1 MRKILLHL
9 IFVLLTICAAQA
21 QELYVG
27 TYNLRYKNSSDTD
40 AGNGWNT
47 RRTYLINLVKFQ
59 QPDLLGVQEAL
70 PAQMT
75 DMRNGLTD
83 YGSIGVGRN
92 DGDNSG
98 EYSAIFYRK
107 ERMVLLDYGN
117 FWLSDTPDKPSKGFP
132 SKGGSTQYYRICSWG
147 KFFDKLSGSVVY
159 HFNTHMDLDETN
171 RQQSYYLIKQKVLEI
186 ASKTAPVIITGDYNA
201 VQTGE
206 TYNLFYNSGF
216 LYDCFH
222 RTKQKFMTNGTCPG
236 FNANNYSTV
245 SGELRRIDHIFVTR
259 AFNVEHYGV
268 LNPCYYSTSGSATY
282 YERAYSDHSPVF
294 AKLIIRSPEIPDIAT
309 TIPPIV
315 NGIYQIS
322 TADELK
328 GFASIVNGL
337 SIYQATDAKAVLA
350 ADINME
356 EETGWTPIG
365 TKASPYNGTF
375 DGQGHKI
382 SGFTMASASGDAQG
396 LFGYAKNATIKNF
409 SIDGAITYNGGTG
422 VGVVGWATGTTL
434 TGIHSALNIA
444 VPVTSHHI
452 GGVCGHLSEKSKATS
467 CSFSGTITITDAD
480 TQDCIGGIGAYS
492 NNGVSYVNCAN
503 YGTIT
508 FQNTDAY
515 AGGICGYVNNDSF
528 TGLFNCLSVG
538 TVKKAD
544 GTAPTYSGALVGWL
558 RAHANSTFKNNY
570 WLAGSAANAYGENQ
584 EEATAVNALQLASGE
599 VCYKL
604 NGDQTEINWYQTL
617 PSSDATVEADPYPV
631 LFDTSLRVWA
641 YGSSYTNDNPDGIGP
656 IQNSKFK
663 IQNGGEIYNLAGQR
677 MSKMQKGINIINGK
691 KVLK

>member
-1 MRKILLHL
+1 M
-9 IFVLLTICAAQA
+9 LLTVFAAQA
-21 QELYVG
+21 QELVVCS
-27 TYNLRYKNSSDTD
+27 YNLRYKNNNDTD

-47 RRTYLINLVKFQ
+47 RRTYLINFVNFQ

-92 DGDNSG
+92 DGNNSG

-132 SKGGSTQYYRICSWG
+132 SKGGSTTYYRICSWG

-159 HFNTHMDLDETN
+159 HFNTHMDLDEIN
-171 RQQSYYLIKQKVLEI
+171 RQQSYYLIKKKIQEI
-186 ASKTAPVIITGDYNA
+186 ASTTAPVIISGDYNA
-201 VQTGE
+201 VQTE
-206 TYNLFYNSGF
+206 EAYKLFYNSGF
-216 LYDCFH
+216 LYDSYQ
-222 RTKQKFMTNGTCPG
+222 RTKQKFITNGTCPG
-236 FNANNYSTV
+236 FNANNYSTA
-245 SGELRRIDHIFVTR
+245 SGEFRRIDHIFVTR

-268 LNPCYYSTSGSATY
+268 LNPCYYSTSGTADY
-282 YERAYSDHSPVF
+282 QERAYSDHSPVL
-294 AKLIIRSPEIPDIAT
+294 AKLTIRTPEKPDIST

-328 GFASIVNGL
+328 GFACIVDGL
-337 SIYQATDAKAVLA
+337 SIYQATDAKAVLTD
-350 ADINME
+350 DINLE
-356 EETGWTPIG
+356 GETGWTPIG
-365 TKASPYNGTF
+365 TKASPYSGTF

-382 SGFTMASASGDAQG
+382 TGFTMTSASDDAQG
-396 LFGYAKNATIKNF
+396 LFGYAKNASIQNF
-409 SIDGAITYNGGTG
+409 SIDGTIVYNGGIG
-422 VGVVGWATGTTL
+422 VGAVGWATATTL

-444 VPVTSHHI
+444 VPATSHHI
-452 GGVCGHLSEKSKATS
+452 GGVCGHLSEKSTARN
-467 CSFSGTITITDAD
+467 CSFSGTITVTDAD
-480 TQDCIGGIGAYS
+480 TQDCIGAIGGYS

-508 FQNTDAY
+508 FQNADAY

-528 TGLFNCLSVG
+528 TGIFNCLSVG
-538 TVKKAD
+538 TIRKAD
-544 GTAPTYSGALVGWL
+544 DTAPTYSGALVGWL
-558 RAHANSTFKNNY
+558 RDHANSTFQNNY

-584 EEATAVNALQLASGE
+584 EEATAVNAGQLASGE

-617 PSSDATVEADPYPV
+617 PSSDATIEADPYPV
-631 LFDTSLRVWA
+631 LSDTSLRVWA
-641 YGSSYTNDNPDGIGP
+641 YSSSYTNDNPDGIAEVKNERVKNEKAAG
-656 IQNSKFK
+656 IIYDLSGRQVN
-663 IQNGGEIYNLAGQR
+663 NGQLKMDNGQLKPGIY
-677 MSKMQKGINIINGK
+677 IINGK